1 MRSTEH
7 TGHLEFLVGAV
18 ALCGVAML
26 VFLGLGASGLLA
38 LKTVPYPLHARFEH
52 IGGLRP
58 QAPVKAAG
66 VVVGRVSA
74 IGYDTAHGVALVDMA
89 IDPRYRFPADTRAS
103 IRTSGLLGE
112 QHIALSPGGDVRLL
126 AGDDTVSR
134 TQSALVLEDLIG
146 RLLYD
151 KAQAH

>member
-1 MRSTEH
+1 MDLRRI
-7 TGHLEFLVGAV
+7 EFAVGIV
-18 ALCGVAML
+18 MLCGIAALVVA
-26 VFLGLGASGLLA
+26 GLRGSGALTA
-38 LKTVPYPLHARFEH
+38 QAAPYPLHARFEH

-74 IGYDTAHGVALVDMA
+74 IGYDITLGVARVDMA

-103 IRTSGLLGE
+103 IRNAGLLGE
-112 QHIALSPGGDVRLL
+112 QHTALSPGGDVRLL